1 MSLTENN
8 SATATQPSDSNN
20 KTKEKENGK
29 EKNNSKKIKQMKKIL
44 QMPQQQQRKMTSHQI
59 LLMWQMKLNQTNQT
73 TILKTINKTQ
83 GKLQIL

>member
-29 EKNNSKKIKQMKKIL
+29 ERTITKKINQMQKNL
-44 QMPQQQQRKMTSHQI
+44 
-59 LLMWQMKLNQTNQT
+59 
-73 TILKTINKTQ
+73 
-83 GKLQIL
+83 